1 MTLAPWLLRQLT
13 LLRQH
18 RAHALL
24 LSGPAGLGHYA
35 LGLELART
43 WLCEQPTAQGSCG
56 QCASCHAID
65 VRTHADL
72 FVLMPE
78 VVALEWGWPLD
89 PRTQDKIDKKE
100 LKPSKFIRVDPVR
113 EAVAFTQTTAAR
125 GQGRVV
131 LVYPADRLNT
141 ESANALLK
149 TLEEPPGH
157 TRFIL
162 ATEAVHGVL
171 PTIRSRCV
179 NQVLQWPS
187 AGEALAWMAMQRP
200 EAPAALLELAL
211 RAAGQRPDLAIDWI
225 DAGLT
230 AADWVAL
237 PKAIAAGQGER
248 MQSWTAQRQLDVLQK
263 LCHDLMAVS
272 ARATPR
278 YFAASDLPPCPP
290 MTQLNAWWKDL
301 LAAAKTVE
309 HPFSPAL
316 MAESWWLRAQQA
328 LTVHSRP

>member
-1 MTLAPWLLRQLT
+1 MTLAPWLQRQLT
-13 LLRQH
+13 VLRQH
-18 RAHALL
+18 RGHAVL

-35 LGLELART
+35 LALELART

-72 FVLMPE
+72 CVLMPE
-78 VVALEWGWPLD
+78 VVALELDWPLD

-125 GQGRVV
+125 DQGRVV
-131 LVYPADRLNT
+131 LIYPADRLNT

-149 TLEEPPGH
+149 TLEEPPGR

-162 ATEAVHGVL
+162 ATEAVHALL

-179 NQVLQWPS
+179 QQGLQWPS
-187 AGEALAWMAMQRP
+187 ADEALPWMTTQRP
-200 EAPAALLELAL
+200 DAAPALVALAL
-211 RAAGQRPDLAIDWI
+211 RAAGGRPDLALEWI

-230 AADWVAL
+230 VDDWAAL
-237 PKAIAAGQGER
+237 PRQVAVGQGDG
-248 MQSWTAQRQLDVLQK
+248 MQSWPAARQLDALQK
-263 LCHDLMAVS
+263 LCHDLMA
-272 ARATPR
+272 ATAGAPPR
-278 YFAASDLPPCPP
+278 YFQPHDLPPPPP
-290 MTQLNAWWKDL
+290 MASLNAWWKDL
-301 LAAAKTVE
+301 LAAARTVE
-309 HPFSPAL
+309 HPFSAAL
-316 MAESWWLRAQQA
+316 MTEAWLLRAQQA
-328 LTVHSRP
+328 LAVHSRT